1 MKILNLNDFSKGEVL
16 GKGGEGIV
24 YSINGSNNVYKE
36 FREDSLEKANKIGL
50 KLSTYLR
57 LASLEKQ

>member
-1 MKILNLNDFSKGEVL
+1 MEKREKIIPVRVSLEEEKTL
-16 GKGGEGIV
+16 
-24 YSINGSNNVYKE
+24 
-36 FREDSLEKANKIGL
+36 LEKANKTGL